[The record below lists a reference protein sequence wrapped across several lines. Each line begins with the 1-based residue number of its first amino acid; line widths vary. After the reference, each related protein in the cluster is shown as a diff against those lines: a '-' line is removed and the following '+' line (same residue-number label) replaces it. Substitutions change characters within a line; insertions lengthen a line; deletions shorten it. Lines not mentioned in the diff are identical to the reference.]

1 MKSNSSPSI
10 RFNNFNDK
18 WKKQK
23 LENILEEYN
32 EVIQSD
38 KYPIATS
45 SRKGLF
51 LQTEYFNGE
60 RSGINS
66 SLKFSL
72 VPQGYITYRHMS
84 DDSTFYFNKN
94 RMDTAILVSKEYPV
108 FTTNEK
114 NYDEFILKHL
124 NHSKKFSNFSHMQK
138 KGGTRVRL
146 YFNVLKSY
154 ELFIPGIE
162 EQIKIGSFLR
172 DIDNTMDLHQQE
184 LDALKKTKQGFLQ
197 KMFPEEEESIPKVR
211 LSKYNGQWTKKELG
225 KLVNKIRSYPLSRDV
240 ETKSLSE
247 YKYIHYGDIHKR
259 VAKYIDD
266 LSCLPNIKDGNYE
279 RLEEGDL
286 ILADASEDY
295 QGIANAAILAI
306 KPMQKVIAG
315 LHTIAL
321 RPNPEKLNSL
331 YLYYLLES
339 SLFKKFGYKTGT
351 GMKVFGIS
359 TTNLLKFNAIF
370 PTIEEQSEIGD
381 FFRQLDVT
389 IELKEQELEALKQTK
404 KGFLQKMFV

>member
-1 MKSNSSPSI
+1 MKSKSSPSI
-10 RFNNFNDK
+10 RFNNFNDE

-45 SRKGLF
+45 SRRGLF

-154 ELFIPGIE
+154 ELFVPGVE

-172 DIDNTMDLHQQE
+172 YIDNTVDLHQQE
-184 LDALKKTKQGFLQ
+184 LVALKQTKQGFLQRMFPEKEMNCPAIRFSGCKNYWKIEKLKNITSLIKDGTHGTHKDGDYAYLLSAKNIKNGKVLLNKDQDRKILKDDYNQIYKNYNLNNNDLLVTIVGTIGQTSLYTKSDVAIAFQRSVGIVRANESIDPQFLKTIFDSNLIQKQLKNSSSISAQPGIYLGDLEKISVILPSLEEQIKIGEFFKQLDELIDLKEQELDVLKQTKQGFLQ
-197 KMFPEEEESIPKVR
+197 KMFV
-211 LSKYNGQWTKKELG
+211 
-225 KLVNKIRSYPLSRDV
+225 
-240 ETKSLSE
+240 
-247 YKYIHYGDIHKR
+247 
-259 VAKYIDD
+259 
-266 LSCLPNIKDGNYE
+266 
-279 RLEEGDL
+279 
-286 ILADASEDY
+286 
-295 QGIANAAILAI
+295 
-306 KPMQKVIAG
+306 
-315 LHTIAL
+315 
-321 RPNPEKLNSL
+321 
-331 YLYYLLES
+331 
-339 SLFKKFGYKTGT
+339 
-351 GMKVFGIS
+351 
-359 TTNLLKFNAIF
+359 
-370 PTIEEQSEIGD
+370 
-381 FFRQLDVT
+381 
-389 IELKEQELEALKQTK
+389 
-404 KGFLQKMFV
+404 

>member
-10 RFNNFNDK
+10 RLNNFNDK

-124 NHSKKFSNFSHMQK
+124 NHSKKFSNFAHMQK

-184 LDALKKTKQGFLQ
+184 LDSLKQTKQGFLQ
-197 KMFPEEEESIPKVR
+197 KMFPKNGETKPEFRFKEFTENWNEEVLGNIADFSKGNGYSKGDLVTEGTPILLYGQLYTNYKSIISSVSSFVSKKEKSIVSAGNEVVVPASGESSEDIARASAITIPGIIIGGDLYIIRPANKIEPIFLALVLSNGKVQRELSKFAQGKSVVHLQNSEIKKVR
-211 LSKYNGQWTKKELG
+211 LT
-225 KLVNKIRSYPLSRDV
+225 
-240 ETKSLSE
+240 
-247 YKYIHYGDIHKR
+247 
-259 VAKYIDD
+259 
-266 LSCLPNIKDGNYE
+266 
-279 RLEEGDL
+279 
-286 ILADASEDY
+286 
-295 QGIANAAILAI
+295 
-306 KPMQKVIAG
+306 
-315 LHTIAL
+315 
-321 RPNPEKLNSL
+321 
-331 YLYYLLES
+331 
-339 SLFKKFGYKTGT
+339 
-351 GMKVFGIS
+351 
-359 TTNLLKFNAIF
+359 F
-370 PTIEEQSEIGD
+370 PKIEEQIKIGE
-381 FFRQLDVT
+381 FFRQLDEV
-389 IELKEQELEALKQTK
+389 IGLKEQELEALKQTK
-404 KGFLQKMFV
+404 QGFLQKMFI

>member
-10 RFNNFNDK
+10 RFNNFNDE

-32 EVIQSD
+32 KVIQSD
-38 KYPIATS
+38 EYPIATS

-60 RSGINS
+60 RSGIDS
-66 SLKFSL
+66 SMKFSF
-72 VPQGYITYRHMS
+72 VPKGYITYRHMS

-114 NYDEFILKHL
+114 NFDEFILKHL

-154 ELFIPGIE
+154 ELFIPGLE

-172 DIDNTMDLHQQE
+172 DMDDTIYLHQQE
-184 LDALKKTKQGFLQ
+184 LDALNQTKQGFLQ
-197 KMFPEEEESIPKVR
+197 KMFPRDGETKPVVRFEEYDENWKQKKLGDILKVNSGRDYKHLDEGNIPVYGTGGLMLNVNESLSNEDAIGIGRKGTIDKPQLLRAPFWTVDTLFFMTMKKDIDLYFCFSLITRIPWKKYDESTGVPS
-211 LSKYNGQWTKKELG
+211 LSKTNID
-225 KLVNKIRSYPLSRDV
+225 KI
-240 ETKSLSE
+240 
-247 YKYIHYGDIHKR
+247 
-259 VAKYIDD
+259 
-266 LSCLPNIKDGNYE
+266 
-279 RLEEGDL
+279 
-286 ILADASEDY
+286 
-295 QGIANAAILAI
+295 AI
-306 KPMQKVIAG
+306 KIPSYDEQVKIG
-315 LHTIAL
+315 
-321 RPNPEKLNSL
+321 NF
-331 YLYYLLES
+331 
-339 SLFKKFGYKTGT
+339 FKKFDA
-351 GMKVFGIS
+351 V
-359 TTNLLKFNAIF
+359 
-370 PTIEEQSEIGD
+370 
-381 FFRQLDVT
+381 

-404 KGFLQKMFV
+404 QGFLQKMFV

>member
-45 SRKGLF
+45 SRRGLF

-154 ELFIPGIE
+154 ELFIPGVE

-172 DIDNTMDLHQQE
+172 DIDNIKDLHQQE
-184 LDALKKTKQGFLQ
+184 LDALKQTKQGFLQ
-197 KMFPEEEESIPKVR
+197 KMFPKEGETVPEIRFLNFKECW
-211 LSKYNGQWTKKELG
+211 SKEKLG
-225 KLVNKIRSYPLSRDV
+225 KVAPLRGGYAF
-240 ETKSLSE
+240 KSNLF
-247 YKYIHYGDIHKR
+247 
-259 VAKYIDD
+259 
-266 LSCLPNIKDGNYE
+266 C
-279 RLEEGDL
+279 EEG
-286 ILADASEDY
+286 IPIIRISN
-295 QGIANAAILAI
+295 INANGNINGEFAYI
-306 KPMQKVIAG
+306 QE
-315 LHTIAL
+315 
-321 RPNPEKLNSL
+321 NPIYET
-331 YLYYLLES
+331 YLLENNSTLIAMSGATTGKVATLREVKSKVYQNQRVGYFTKTDQINYEFLSTLVKSAFFKSKLKEILVAGAQPNIS
-339 SLFKKFGYKTGT
+339 SKD
-351 GMKVFGIS
+351 ID
-359 TTNLLKFNAIF
+359 NLEFFIPKNL
-370 PTIEEQSEIGD
+370 EEQVKIGE
-381 FFRQLDVT
+381 FFRQLDEI

-404 KGFLQKMFV
+404 QGFLQKMFV